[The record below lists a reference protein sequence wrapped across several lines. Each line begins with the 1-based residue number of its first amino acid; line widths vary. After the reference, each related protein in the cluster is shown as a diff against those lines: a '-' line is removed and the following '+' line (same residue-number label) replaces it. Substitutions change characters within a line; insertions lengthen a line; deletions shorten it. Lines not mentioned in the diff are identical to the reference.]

1 MVTNSALQLS
11 VLQLLQKMR
20 LSLAFVETRQ
30 KSWSSYPIFFFF
42 QIQSSTVR
50 ISYRKFSKE
59 FTLLLFP
66 IYPPIVEDKWRRNY
80 IFKNENVNK
89 KKKKKKNAATLIS

>member
-59 FTLLLFP
+59 FTLLFP

>member
-59 FTLLLFP
+59 FTLLFP
-66 IYPPIVEDKWRRNY
+66 IYPIMYRTNGDEI
-80 IFKNENVNK
+80 IFSKMK
-89 KKKKKKNAATLIS
+89 T